1 MHGKMFADAE
11 TASDAK
17 AAAKPTHFTASTSLA
32 PYFGAAAHSPK
43 LT

>member
-1 MHGKMFADAE
+1 MYGKMFADAE

-17 AAAKPTHFTASTSLA
+17 AAAKPPHFTASTTLA
-32 PYFGAAAHSPK
+32 SYFCAAAHALK